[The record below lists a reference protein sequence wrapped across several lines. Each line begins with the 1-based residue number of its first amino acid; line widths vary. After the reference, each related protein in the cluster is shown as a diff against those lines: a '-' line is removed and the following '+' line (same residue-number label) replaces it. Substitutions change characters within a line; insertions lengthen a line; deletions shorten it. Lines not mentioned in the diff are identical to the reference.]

1 MSLLRFRDETLGHG
15 GRAVLSGVS
24 LTLSPGER
32 VVLLG
37 RSGAGKSTLLAA
49 MHDRLRAEMR
59 VALVPQEHGLV
70 PQLSAERNALMG
82 RLDDH
87 GAMHNLRTLIHPRAQ
102 DRAGAAAVL
111 DELGLAAQ
119 AGQRVETLSGGQK
132 QRVAL
137 ARAFWRGGAVL
148 IADEPVSALDE
159 TQGAQVLDRIAER
172 FPTALVALHDVA
184 QARAFATRI
193 IGLARGRIVLDAAPG
208 RIDNAAIAALYG
220 G

>member
-1 MSLLRFRDETLGHG
+1 MTLLRLRDETLGHD
-15 GRAVLSGVS
+15 GRAVLSEVS
-24 LTLSPGER
+24 LELAPGER

-49 MHDRLRAEMR
+49 AHARLRAAHR

-70 PQLSAERNALMG
+70 PQLTAEKNALMG
-82 RLDDH
+82 RLDDQ
-87 GAMHNLRTLIHPRAQ
+87 GAASNLRMLLSPRAA
-102 DRAGAAAVL
+102 DRAGVAAVL
-111 DELGLAAQ
+111 EALGLEDQ
-119 AGQRVETLSGGQK
+119 ARQRVETLSGGQK

-159 TQGAQVLDRIAER
+159 TQGAAVLGQIAER
-172 FPTALVALHDVA
+172 FETALVALHDVA

-193 IGLARGRIVLDAAPG
+193 VGLARGRIVLDAPSDM
-208 RIDNAAIAALYG
+208 IDDARIAALYG

>member
-1 MSLLRFRDETLGHG
+1 MTMLRLQDETLGHG
-15 GRAVLSGVS
+15 GRAVLTGVS
-24 LTLSPGER
+24 LTLAPGER

-49 MHDRLRAEMR
+49 VHGRLRGDTR

-70 PQLSAERNALMG
+70 PQLSAEKNALMG
-82 RLDDH
+82 RLGDH
-87 GAMHNLRTLIHPRAQ
+87 GALRNLRTLVHPRAE
-102 DRAGAAAVL
+102 DRDGVRAVL
-111 DELGLAAQ
+111 AGLGLEAQ
-119 AGQRVETLSGGQK
+119 ARQRVETLSGGQK

-137 ARAFWRGGAVL
+137 ARAFWRGGAML

-159 TQGAQVLDRIAER
+159 TQGAQVLDQIAER

-193 IGLARGRIVLDAAPG
+193 VGLARGRIVLDAAPDMIDDQ
-208 RIDNAAIAALYG
+208 RIASLYG

>member
-1 MSLLRFRDETLGHG
+1 MTLIRLQDETLGHG
-15 GRAVLSGVS
+15 GRAVLTEVS
-24 LTLSPGER
+24 LTLAPGER

-49 MHDRLRAEMR
+49 VHDRLRAGTR

-87 GAMHNLRTLIHPRAQ
+87 GALYNLRTLIRPLAE
-102 DRAGAAAVL
+102 DRAGVAAVL
-111 DELGLAAQ
+111 SALGLEAQ
-119 AGQRVETLSGGQK
+119 ARQRVETLSGGQK

-137 ARAFWRGGAVL
+137 ARAFWRGGEVL

-159 TQGAQVLDRIAER
+159 TQGAQVLGQIAER

-193 IGLARGRIVLDAAPG
+193 VGLARGRIVLDAAPG
-208 RIDNAAIAALYG
+208 MIDDQRIASLYG